1 VAMTGEITLR
11 GRVLPVGGVKE
22 KVLAA
27 HRAGIKTVVLPKDN
41 KKDLDEIPKKVK
53 DKMKFI
59 LVDHM
64 DQVLETALIER
75 EYVPAPMTADAPV
88 MPQPPAYTPAV
99 VNEGGTL
106 IPS

>member
-1 VAMTGEITLR
+1 MTGEITLR
-11 GRVLPVGGVKE
+11 GRVLPVGGIKE

-27 HRAGIKTVVLPKDN
+27 HRAGIKTIIMPKDN

-53 DKMKFI
+53 DKMHFV

-64 DQVLETALIER
+64 DQVLEEALTEK
-75 EYVPAPMTADAPV
+75 EFEPV
-88 MPQPPAYTPAV
+88 DLSDTTPVVPQPPAYQSSV
-99 VNEGGTL
+99 VNEGGAH